1 MFCSNC
7 GTQMPDEAK
16 VCHVCGKVVEPVN
29 PEQPTPAMPPQPPK
43 KSKGA
48 LPFIAIIA
56 AVLIDF
62 FWTKSSLE
70 DLSGKE
76 VSTSTVIWTMMKTN
90 NRK

>member
-1 MFCSNC
+1 M
-7 GTQMPDEAK
+7 AK
-16 VCHVCGKVVEPVN
+16 YFGVFFI
-29 PEQPTPAMPPQPPK
+29 
-43 KSKGA
+43 
-48 LPFIAIIA
+48 FIAIIA

-70 DLSGKE
+70 ELSGKE